1 MGRPSLK
8 EQRRADLI
16 RACIQ
21 SIHED
26 GPEAASL
33 ARIAKRAGLTAGIV
47 AHYFGDKAELMEATM
62 RHIGRELGHETARRL
77 AAATTP
83 LERVHAVIDANLGA
97 EQFRPDTSA
106 VWLSFWARINHSP
119 RLAHLQRINTAR
131 LHSNL
136 GHALRQLLPGQD
148 AAVRRITLGLSTLID
163 GLWLRAAVTNGGID
177 PQETRDLAVHYL
189 MAALKEVPHLQEVTQ
204 ST

>member
-8 EQRRADLI
+8 EQRRLDLI

-47 AHYFGDKAELMEATM
+47 GHYFGDKAELIEATM
-62 RHIGRELGHETARRL
+62 RHIGRELGRETARRL
-77 AAATTP
+77 AAAETP
-83 LERVHAVIDANLGA
+83 LDRVYAVIDANLGPD
-97 EQFRPDTSA
+97 QFRPDTSA
-106 VWLSFWARINHSP
+106 VWLSFWGRLNHSP
-119 RLAHLQRINTAR
+119 RLAHLQRVNTAR

-136 GHALRQLLPGQD
+136 GHALRMMLPGQD
-148 AAVRRITLGLSTLID
+148 EAVRRITLGLSTLID
-163 GLWLRAAVTNGGID
+163 GLWLRAALTHGGID
-177 PQETRDLAVHYL
+177 PVETRGLAAHYL
-189 MAALKEVPHLQEVTQ
+189 TAALNEATR
-204 ST
+204 SS

>member
-1 MGRPSLK
+1 MGRSSLK
-8 EQRRADLI
+8 HQRHLDLI

-21 SIHED
+21 SLHED

-62 RHIGRELGHETARRL
+62 RHLGRELERETARRL

-83 LERVHAVIDANLGA
+83 LERVHAVIDANLGP
-97 EQFRPDTSA
+97 EQFRPDTTA

-136 GHALRQLLPGQD
+136 RHALRLLLPD
-148 AAVRRITLGLSTLID
+148 RDDTVRTLTLGLSTLID
-163 GLWLRAAVTNGGID
+163 GLWLRAALTHGGID
-177 PQETRDLAVHYL
+177 PDETRALAYHYL
-189 MAALKEVPHLQEVTQ
+189 NAVLNEANAPP
-204 ST
+204 